1 MASLVARNTSLSLT
15 HLGKHPP
22 GKACTGIT
30 SGLPTILN
38 LSGQTTQKGL
48 FYWGFAGLSAVVVT
62 CRVAPCVVLRA
73 LDFVGTETGASSQ
86 HHFFPVGTFC
96 FNSSNQFSTT
106 LICVGG
112 ASVCSVG
119 LSIRNRWPSADTS

>member
-1 MASLVARNTSLSLT
+1 VAQALLPVRFSPFSRVRARSVVA
-15 HLGKHPP
+15 
-22 GKACTGIT
+22 KAAQVRRGGC
-30 SGLPTILN
+30 LC
-38 LSGQTTQKGL
+38 
-48 FYWGFAGLSAVVVT
+48 YWIHFAPAGARRFSSSNQFST
-62 CRVAPCVVLRA
+62 RSICVNAARADLRD
-73 LDFVGTETGASSQ
+73 DFVATETRASGER
-86 HHFFPVGTFC
+86 HHFFPEGTFC